1 MTRNPAAAA
10 HLAEL
15 DARFEGHL
23 AALRRR
29 TVEAKDAVNA
39 TAESIGPR
47 RYPPKHPTTRID
59 LGPPPERDAEIPDFP
74 PLHDAL
80 VPDAPLGALDDDGV
94 PLWDDPTS

>member
-23 AALRRR
+23 AALRQR
-29 TVEAKDAVNA
+29 TVEAKDAVNN
-39 TAESIGPR
+39 TAESLGPR

-59 LGPPPERDAEIPDFP
+59 LGPPPEREGI
-74 PLHDAL
+74 
-80 VPDAPLGALDDDGV
+80 PDAPLGADAGDPFGHTDDDGI
-94 PLWDDPTS
+94 PLWDDPAP

>member
-1 MTRNPAAAA
+1 MTRNPAAAQ

-23 AALRRR
+23 AALRQR

-39 TAESIGPR
+39 TAEAMGPR

-59 LGPPPERDAEIPDFP
+59 LGPPPERDAIPDFEP
-74 PLHDAL
+74 IHEPH
-80 VPDAPLGALDDDGV
+80 VPDAPLGSVDDDGI
-94 PLWDDPTS
+94 PLWDDQTS